1 MNRLLLLWGVLALIL
16 TTGCD
21 GPKAPSDGHL
31 RIQFD
36 WVPEP
41 EFGGYYAAELKG
53 LFSARQ
59 LAVEL
64 RPGAA
69 GTPVIQMVASGQA
82 EFGTAGADDLLIAKS
97 HGMDVVPVLAVFHD
111 CPLGLMI
118 HAERKMNA
126 VEDLFKDGTL
136 AMTPGS
142 APTRFLEKRYGYH
155 GVKLVPYGNNL
166 ATFMSDPLFG
176 QQCFITSEPVAAER
190 GGVKVRVI
198 LFKDLGYNPYAGVL
212 FTRREFLENHPD
224 QVHALVAA
232 VKEGWLAYQADPEPA
247 IARMHSLNSTM
258 SLETFRIATK
268 IQQDYLWPK
277 EEGPEQFGSMETA
290 RWDALSSTLHAAGM
304 ISAPTAIGTLP

>member
-1 MNRLLLLWGVLALIL
+1 LLALVL
-16 TTGCD
+16 SAGCD
-21 GPKAPSDGHL
+21 GARETGSGPL

-53 LFSARQ
+53 LFSARD

-82 EFGTAGADDLLIAKS
+82 EFGVAGADDLLIAKS
-97 HGMDVVPVLAVFHD
+97 RGVDVVPVFAAFHD
-111 CPLGLMI
+111 CPLGIMV
-118 HAERKMNA
+118 HAERKMDTI
-126 VEDLFKDGTL
+126 EDLFRSGTL

-166 ATFMSDPLFG
+166 ATFLSDPLFG

-190 GGVKVRVI
+190 GGAKVRVI

-212 FTRREFLENHPD
+212 FTRRAFLESHPEAV
-224 QVHALVAA
+224 QSLVAA
-232 VKEGWLAYQADPEPA
+232 IKEGWLAYQADPEPA
-247 IARMHSLNSTM
+247 IARMQSLNSTM
-258 SLETFRIATK
+258 SLETFRTATQ
-268 IQQDYLWPK
+268 IQQEYLWPK
-277 EEGPEQFGSMETA
+277 EEGPERFGIMEMD
-290 RWDALSSTLHAAGM
+290 RWNALSDTLHSLGM
-304 ISAPTAIGTLP
+304 IQGPTSIGSLP

>member
-1 MNRLLLLWGVLALIL
+1 MNRLLLVVSLLAFFM
-16 TTGCD
+16 TSGCD
-21 GPKAPSDGHL
+21 GSKDPEKGPL

-41 EFGGYYAAELKG
+41 EFGGYYAAELQG
-53 LFSARQ
+53 LFKASN
-59 LAVEL
+59 LAVDL

-82 EFGTAGADDLLIAKS
+82 EFGIAGADDLLIAKS
-97 HGMDVVPVLAVFHD
+97 HGIDVVPVFAAFHD

-118 HAERKMNA
+118 HAERKIDA
-126 VEDLFKDGTL
+126 VDDLFKSGTL

-190 GGVKVRVI
+190 AGVKVRVI

-212 FTRREFLENHPD
+212 FTRKAILESHRDEVNT
-224 QVHALVAA
+224 LVAA

-247 IARMHSLNSTM
+247 IARMQSLNSTM
-258 SLETFRIATK
+258 SLETFRTATQ

-277 EEGPEQFGSMETA
+277 AEGPSHLGTMESA
-290 RWDALSSTLHAAGM
+290 RWDALSATLSALGM
-304 ISAPTAIGTLP
+304 IAQPTAIGELP

>member
-1 MNRLLLLWGVLALIL
+1 MNRLLLVLGLMTLLL
-16 TTGCD
+16 TAGCD
-21 GPKAPSDGHL
+21 GSKAPENGRL

-53 LFSARQ
+53 LFTARN

-82 EFGTAGADDLLIAKS
+82 EFGIAGADDLVIAKS
-97 HGMDVVPVLAVFHD
+97 HGVDVVPVFAAFHD

-118 HAERKMNA
+118 HAERKINS
-126 VEDLFKDGTL
+126 VEDLFKSGTL

-190 GGVKVRVI
+190 GGAKVRVI

-212 FTRREFLENHPD
+212 FTRRAFYEDHPE
-224 QVHALVAA
+224 QVKALIAA
-232 VKEGWLAYQADPEPA
+232 VKEGWLAYQADPEEA
-247 IARMHSLNSTM
+247 IARMQSLNSTM
-258 SLETFRIATK
+258 SLETFRTATQ

-277 EEGPEQFGSMETA
+277 AEGPASFGTMEA
-290 RWDALSSTLHAAGM
+290 DRWDSLSRTLNALGM
-304 ISAPTAIGTLP
+304 TSQPTAIGKLP

>member
-1 MNRLLLLWGVLALIL
+1 MKRLLLTLGLMTLLL
-16 TTGCD
+16 TAGCD
-21 GPKAPSDGHL
+21 GSKEPEDGRL

-41 EFGGYYAAELKG
+41 EFGGYYAAEIKG
-53 LFSARQ
+53 LFTARS

-82 EFGTAGADDLLIAKS
+82 EFGIAGADDLLIAKS
-97 HGMDVVPVLAVFHD
+97 HGVDVVPVFAAFHD

-118 HAERKMNA
+118 HAERKIDA
-126 VEDLFKDGTL
+126 VEDLFKSGTL

-176 QQCFITSEPVAAER
+176 QQCFVTSEPVAAER

-212 FTRREFLENHPD
+212 FTRRAFFESHRE
-224 QVHALVAA
+224 QVKELTAA
-232 VKEGWLAYQADPEPA
+232 VKAGWLAYQSDPEPA
-247 IARMHSLNSTM
+247 IARMQSLNPTM
-258 SLETFRIATK
+258 SLETFRTATR

-277 EEGPEQFGSMETA
+277 DQGPAGFGTMEA
-290 RWDALSSTLHAAGM
+290 GRWEALSSTLNTLGM
-304 ISAPTAIGTLP
+304 ISRPTVIGEFP